1 MTNIARSR
9 PTPATP
15 THVHGL
21 RRGTTV
27 RTGPPPDG
35 GTEWVAGAGAAEGA
49 DVDAP
54 AVGSAGEGGEGGEGG
69 EDDDDDVVVGGA
81 ERRTVERD
89 GT

>member
-1 MTNIARSR
+1 LTNIATSS

-35 GTEWVAGAGAAEGA
+35 GTEWVAGAGAAERA

-54 AVGSAGEGGEGGEGG
+54 AVGSAGEGG